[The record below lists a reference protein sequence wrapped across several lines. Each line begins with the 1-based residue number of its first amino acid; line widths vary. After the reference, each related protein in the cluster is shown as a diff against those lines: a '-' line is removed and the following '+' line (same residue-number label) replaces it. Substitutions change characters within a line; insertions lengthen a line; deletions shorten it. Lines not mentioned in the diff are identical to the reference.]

1 MGQYTDHLIL
11 QSSCEN
17 VKDFISTLP
26 EVSTLWKYY
35 YHCPHNIQ
43 EHEDG
48 FIEEVKPDFDS
59 FIEWCV
65 NLTEEK
71 LELYERLF
79 LSFNMDCPFDMEGSN
94 DNIR

>member
-1 MGQYTDHLIL
+1 MGQHTEHLIM
-11 QSSCEN
+11 SESCES
-17 VKDFISTLP
+17 VRHFVHFLP

-43 EHEDG
+43 ENEDG
-48 FIEEVKPDFDS
+48 CIEEVKPDFDS

-71 LELYERLF
+71 LELYEHLF
-79 LSFNMDCPFDMEGSN
+79 LSFNMDCSFDMEGSN

>member
-1 MGQYTDHLIL
+1 MGQHTEHLIM
-11 QSSCEN
+11 SESCES
-17 VKDFISTLP
+17 VRHFVHFLP

-35 YHCPHNIQ
+35 SNCPHNIQ
-43 EHEDG
+43 ENEDG
-48 FIEEVKPDFDS
+48 CIEEVKPDFDS

-71 LELYERLF
+71 LELYEHLF